1 MDTKYT
7 ASPQSG
13 PSTNPAMAKIINWQ
27 AEFYESLRSKG
38 RSPNT
43 LKNYKTDLDCFNQY
57 LIEAQ
62 SSLDIEN
69 YSIPQI
75 LEYGKYLE
83 HKYSSDNSRRRRVQA
98 LRLFFDFM
106 VEKNIFN
113 HNPVKKVPTSPKFLD
128 IPRPTSLAHVKTLWM
143 HLLEQSRP
151 KQAKIELL
159 KIQRNQLIFLLIY
172 GSGLKVSDISD
183 LRRDHFSFGKSPRVM
198 ILHPKRDPYSVALPE
213 IFQKVYE
220 SYIEL
225 LERVKKDHKQSFS
238 HVFFNANA
246 HRILNGGL
254 SARGIEL
261 IFDGWRKELM
271 IEVTPKSLRQS
282 AIFTW
287 LHSGINESVIKEWL
301 GVSPS
306 YSLKLYR
313 DHQQGN
319 AFSNHFIERCYLDL
333 MGAGLL

>member
-1 MDTKYT
+1 
-7 ASPQSG
+7 
-13 PSTNPAMAKIINWQ
+13 
-27 AEFYESLRSKG
+27 
-38 RSPNT
+38 
-43 LKNYKTDLDCFNQY
+43 
-57 LIEAQ
+57 
-62 SSLDIEN
+62 
-69 YSIPQI
+69 
-75 LEYGKYLE
+75 
-83 HKYSSDNSRRRRVQA
+83 
-98 LRLFFDFM
+98 
-106 VEKNIFN
+106 
-113 HNPVKKVPTSPKFLD
+113 
-128 IPRPTSLAHVKTLWM
+128 
-143 HLLEQSRP
+143 
-151 KQAKIELL
+151 
-159 KIQRNQLIFLLIY
+159 
-172 GSGLKVSDISD
+172 
-183 LRRDHFSFGKSPRVM
+183 M